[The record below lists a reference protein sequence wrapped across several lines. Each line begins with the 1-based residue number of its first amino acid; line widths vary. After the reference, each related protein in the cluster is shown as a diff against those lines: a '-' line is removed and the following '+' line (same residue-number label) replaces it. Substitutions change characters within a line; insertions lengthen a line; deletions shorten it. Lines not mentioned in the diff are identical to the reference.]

1 MIKTQAVKIE
11 PNSHMHSEIKSLF
24 DYRRYSWN
32 KALELWNEMYAEST
46 IVGDISLRPDGRK
59 VRDTLVAFKED
70 WEYYLSSRVL
80 QQTVISLEKAWKNYF
95 NKAMQNHK
103 QPKFKSSKNYQPTF
117 TTDSARIKDGK
128 LVLDKPKIIKK
139 TAWYPI
145 RMHEKIRF
153 EGNLKTCTITEKA
166 DGLYASLTF
175 ETSHDESTPL
185 KQDIAGVDVN
195 VRRFNYNDG
204 IVWIHPDTLEHY
216 YEKIKYYQR
225 ILARKREANK
235 RNYKTKRYAKVRTK
249 LRRLYQKV
257 YNLQNDIVQKFTTQ
271 LISKYSEIHI
281 EDLNVYGMMMNKRM
295 SKNLHRSMFGRF
307 SEVLKYKAEWN
318 NRELILVD
326 RFYAST
332 QICSECGFQ
341 KTEDSYGGKQTLT
354 GDSIYHDHQTYRCYE
369 CGAVLDR
376 DENAV
381 QNIINF
387 KMAG

>member
-1 MIKTQAVKIE
+1 MIKTQVVKIE
-11 PNSHMHSEIKSLF
+11 PNSHMHSKIKSLF
-24 DYRRYSWN
+24 NYRRYCWN
-32 KALELWNEMYAEST
+32 KALELWNKMYDESI
-46 IVGDISLRPDGRK
+46 IVGDKSLRPSGRK
-59 VRDTLVAFKED
+59 VRDTLVVLKED
-70 WEYYLSSRVL
+70 WEYYLSSRVF

-95 NKAMQNHK
+95 NKAMPNHK

-128 LVLDKPKIIKK
+128 LVLERPKLVK
-139 TAWYPI
+139 TDNWYPI

-153 EGNLKTCTITEKA
+153 EGELKTCTITEKA
-166 DGLYASLTF
+166 DGLYASLSF
-175 ETSHDESTPL
+175 ETSHKPTVPV

-204 IVWIHPDTLEHY
+204 AVWIYPNTLKHY

-225 ILARKREANK
+225 ILARKRKANK
-235 RNYKTKRYAKVRTK
+235 NNYKTKRYAEVRTK

-281 EDLNVYGMMMNKRM
+281 EDLNVHGMMMSKKM

-318 NRELILVD
+318 NRELILID
-326 RFYAST
+326 RFYPST

-341 KTEDSYGGKQTLT
+341 KTDDSYGGKQTLI
-354 GDSIYHDHQTYRCYE
+354 GDNIYHNHQTYRCYE

-387 KMAG
+387 KVAG

>member
-1 MIKTQAVKIE
+1 MIKTQVVKIE
-11 PNSHMHSEIKSLF
+11 PNSHMNSEIKSLF

-32 KALELWNEMYAEST
+32 KALELWNKMYDESI
-46 IVGDISLRPDGRK
+46 IVDDVSLRPSGRK
-59 VRDTLVAFKED
+59 VRDTLVALKED
-70 WEYYLSSRVL
+70 WEYYLSARVL

-95 NKAMQNHK
+95 NKAMPNHK
-103 QPKFKSSKNYQPTF
+103 RPKFKSSKNYQPTF
-117 TTDSARIKDGK
+117 TTDRARIKDGK
-128 LVLDKPKIIKK
+128 LVLDKSQLVKK

-153 EGNLKTCTITEKA
+153 EGELKTCTITEKA

-175 ETSHDESTPL
+175 ETSQEPSIPV

-204 IVWIHPDTLEHY
+204 VVWIYPNTLEHY

-235 RNYKTKRYAKVRTK
+235 NNYKTKRYAKVRTK

-257 YNLQNDIVQKFTTQ
+257 YNLQNDIIQKFTTQ
-271 LISKYSEIHI
+271 LISEYSEIHI
-281 EDLNVYGMMMNKRM
+281 EDLNVHGMMMSKRM

-341 KTEDSYGGKQTLT
+341 KTDDSYGGKQTLT

-387 KMAG
+387 KVAG

>member
-1 MIKTQAVKIE
+1 MIKTQVVKIE
-11 PNSHMHSEIKSLF
+11 PNSHMNSEIKSLF

-32 KALELWNEMYAEST
+32 KALELWNKMYDESI
-46 IVGDISLRPDGRK
+46 IVDDMSLRPSGRK
-59 VRDTLVAFKED
+59 VRDTLVALKED
-70 WEYYLSSRVL
+70 WEYCLSSRVL

-95 NKAMQNHK
+95 NKAMPNHK
-103 QPKFKSSKNYQPTF
+103 RPKFKSSKNYQPTF
-117 TTDSARIKDGK
+117 TTDRARIKDGK
-128 LVLDKPKIIKK
+128 LVLDKSQLVKK

-153 EGNLKTCTITEKA
+153 EGELKTCTITEKA

-175 ETSHDESTPL
+175 ETSHQASIPV

-204 IVWIHPDTLEHY
+204 VVWVYPDTLKHY

-225 ILARKREANK
+225 ILARKRKANK
-235 RNYKTKRYAKVRTK
+235 NNYKTKRYAEVRTK

-257 YNLQNDIVQKFTTQ
+257 YNLQNDLIQKFTTQ

-281 EDLNVYGMMMNKRM
+281 EDLNVHGMMMSKRM
-295 SKNLHRSMFGRF
+295 GKNLHRSMFGRF

-341 KTEDSYGGKQTLT
+341 KTDDSYGGKQTLT
-354 GDSIYHDHQTYRCYE
+354 GDSIYRDHQTYRCYE

-376 DENAV
+376 DANAV

-387 KMAG
+387 KVAG

>member
-1 MIKTQAVKIE
+1 MIKAQVVKIE

-32 KALELWNEMYAEST
+32 KALESWNEMYDEST
-46 IVGDISLRPDGRK
+46 IVGDVSLRPSGRK
-59 VRDTLVAFKED
+59 VRHTLVALKED
-70 WEYYLSSRVL
+70 WENYLSSRVL
-80 QQTVISLEKAWKNYF
+80 QQTVISLEKAWQNYF
-95 NKAMQNHK
+95 NKSMPNHK
-103 QPKFKSSKNYQPTF
+103 RPKFKSRKNYQPTF
-117 TTDSARIKDGK
+117 TTDRARIKDGK
-128 LVLDKPKIIKK
+128 LVLDKSQLVKK

-153 EGNLKTCTITEKA
+153 EGELKTCTITEKA

-175 ETSHDESTPL
+175 ETSQEPSIPV

-204 IVWIHPDTLEHY
+204 VVWIYPNTLEHY

-235 RNYKTKRYAKVRTK
+235 NNYKTKRYAKVRTK

-257 YNLQNDIVQKFTTQ
+257 YNLQNDLVQKFTTQ
-271 LISKYSEIHI
+271 LISEYSEIHI
-281 EDLNVYGMMMNKRM
+281 EDLNVHDMMMSKRM

-332 QICSECGFQ
+332 QICSKCGFQ
-341 KTEDSYGGKQTLT
+341 KTDDCYGGKQTLT
-354 GDSIYHDHQTYRCYE
+354 GDSLHHDHQTYRCYE
-369 CGAVLDR
+369 CGAILDR

-387 KMAG
+387 KVAG